1 MSTLYRQVR
10 APRTVINR
18 WEPKTEEVVDYLI
31 NRRIRNNQNWVGAVC
46 GETGSGKSFTALR
59 IGEMVD
65 PNFDRENIVF
75 SVREF
80 LETFDSRAPGEM
92 VVFDEGQEWSA
103 RRAMSRKNV
112 ELTDVMTM
120 LRFSLVNVLFTV
132 PDIHMVDISLRRLM
146 HGYLVVE
153 PINRATAPPRLRDK
167 SMARIYLLKHQR
179 RPGSKT
185 SEPRPLLP
193 AIPIIRGNEKQTI
206 PINSAL
212 FTAPRPALLAAY
224 EARKREVFE
233 ERLSKAVATL
243 GGSSTPRIPVPTART
258 ADTED
263 LEGLM

>member
-1 MSTLYRQVR
+1 MSSNLYQRVR
-10 APRTVINR
+10 EPRTSYNR
-18 WEPKTEEVVDYLI
+18 WQPTTEEVVDYLI
-31 NRRIRNNQNWVGAVC
+31 NRRVRNNQNWVGAVC
-46 GETGSGKSFTALR
+46 GETGSGKSYTALR

-65 PNFDRENIVF
+65 PNFGSDNIVF

-80 LETFDSRAPGEM
+80 LETFDSRSPGEM

-103 RRAMSRKNV
+103 RRAMSKKNV

-153 PINRATAPPRLRDK
+153 PINRATALPRLRDK

-193 AIPIIRGNEKQTI
+193 AIPIVRGKEKQSV

-224 EARKREVFE
+224 EARKREVFH
-233 ERLSKAVATL
+233 ERLARARATL
-243 GGSSTPRIPVPTART
+243 GGPSTPPAPQPRT
-258 ADTED
+258 TETED
-263 LEGLM
+263 LAELM